1 MIKRGRFEQINVIP
15 LVDVVLVLLVIV
27 LSTSTFLN
35 SSISVDLPSST
46 AKSKKISK
54 DVVTIVITKDNRL
67 FFDDTK
73 VEYNDIKSK
82 IAEYEKSQ
90 KYTIKG
96 DKKSNFE
103 NFVLLVDIFKSLGIK
118 NVSIVTKR

>member
-73 VEYNDIKSK
+73 VGYNDIKSK

-90 KYTIKG
+90 KYIIKG